1 MEPRK
6 ASIQR
11 GTKETA
17 LSVSVNIDG
26 TGSTDIVTGID
37 FLDHIITSFGRHAM
51 LDLEVRA
58 ESNDRIVHHLIE
70 DAAIALGQALDE
82 ALGERDGITRF
93 GLASVPMDESLAV
106 AAVDLVRRP
115 FSKLT
120 LPLQRDSVEGI
131 AREDLEHFFLSL
143 LQNMNSCIHLEV
155 RYGSNDHH
163 KAESAIKS
171 LAVALR
177 QACARDAVSMDPP
190 STKGSMR

>member
-1 MEPRK
+1 MEHRK

-11 GTKETA
+11 DTKETMI
-17 LSVSVNIDG
+17 SVSVDVDG
-26 TGSTDIVTGID
+26 AGGTDIATGID

-58 ESNDRIVHHLIE
+58 KSNDRIEHHLIE
-70 DAAIALGQALDE
+70 DTAIALGQAVDD
-82 ALGERDGITRF
+82 ALGKRDGIVRF

-115 FSKLT
+115 FCKLT

-163 KAESAIKS
+163 KAESAMKS

-177 QACARDAVSMDPP
+177 QACARDAASSGPP
-190 STKGSMR
+190 STKGSMG

>member
-6 ASIQR
+6 ASIR
-11 GTKETA
+11 RDTKETA

-26 TGSTDIVTGID
+26 TGNTSIVTGID
-37 FLDHIITSFGRHAM
+37 FLDHVITSFGRHAM
-51 LDLEVRA
+51 LDLEVKA
-58 ESNDRIVHHLIE
+58 ESNDRIAHHLIE
-70 DAAIALGQALDE
+70 DTAIALGQALDE
-82 ALGERDGITRF
+82 ALGERDGIVRF

-131 AREDLEHFFLSL
+131 VREDLEHFFLSL

-177 QACARDAVSMDPP
+177 QACARDTISKGPP

>member
-1 MEPRK
+1 MESRK
-6 ASIQR
+6 ASIR
-11 GTKETA
+11 RDTKETTI
-17 LSVSVNIDG
+17 SVSVDVDG
-26 TGSTDIVTGID
+26 AGKTSITTGID

-51 LDLEVRA
+51 LDLEVQA
-58 ESNDRIVHHLIE
+58 KSNDGIAHHLIE
-70 DAAIALGQALDE
+70 DTAIALGQALDG
-82 ALGERDGITRF
+82 ALGPRDGIVRF

-163 KAESAIKS
+163 KAESAMKS

-177 QACARDAVSMDPP
+177 QACARDSASSGPP